1 MTGGTTFPAFSGA
14 GLPDLAILPK
24 KKWVLC
30 HDGNEIKQ
38 EEYDA
43 GRDGEDLWG
52 RSMTKFN
59 GEVTL
64 DAALAQRF
72 LDYANN
78 PPTAHGGAAWIK
90 PEEARRAAALIEE
103 NGQHQRGLDS
113 AANTIARLRAEVSSL
128 KARLGLPV

>member
-1 MTGGTTFPAFSGA
+1 
-14 GLPDLAILPK
+14 
-24 KKWVLC
+24 
-30 HDGNEIKQ
+30 
-38 EEYDA
+38 
-43 GRDGEDLWG
+43 
-52 RSMTKFN
+52 MTKFN

-103 NGQHQRGLDS
+103 NGQLKDGSDVRVCARAMLSVWDYHTNEGDKIVLDVLRERIVDLIE
-113 AANTIARLRAEVSSL
+113 TGLRARAGDASHCCHFRCDTDT
-128 KARLGLPV
+128 ARLGQLRFCRTHRTPV